1 MSSDKRILILIF
13 AGLVIIFA
21 VLGSKWFYENFEY
34 KEVEEITNYSAKARQ
49 NKFLAAEY
57 FLRELG
63 FDVESDNNRARLLKT
78 HDTYKTILINNYGPK
93 LSPSHFKELINW
105 LENGGHLIFTANNF
119 QYVKNEDDEEF
130 DYFDEDLYADYKNNQ
145 LLEEYGIQA
154 QYTNFSD
161 NNPYPYDITHQTYKL
176 NNGEEIYID
185 FSPDMQLIDVNN
197 NASFSLKDAY
207 GYHLLQFKVGKGKL
221 TVLSDNYFLSNP
233 SIGEH
238 DHAFLLWLLNS
249 EQDSS
254 ENKILL
260 LYNTESDSI
269 FTLIWRYAKHAC
281 IAFIVL
287 LFLCL
292 WSMQNRIG
300 PILTIKNYSKRNI
313 IEHLRAIA
321 RFSWRQDH
329 GEQLLNQ
336 SRIACENALL
346 RRYPALKTM
355 STEERVQHMA
365 KVLDITP
372 EEIHQALYFQS
383 KSTNEFINSSH
394 HLQKLWILQ

>member
-21 VLGSKWFYENFEY
+21 ALGSKWFYENFEY
-34 KEVEEITNYSAKARQ
+34 KEVEKTTNYSSKARQ

-63 FDVESDNNRARLLKT
+63 FEVESDNNRARLLKT
-78 HDTYKTILINNYGPK
+78 HDTNQTILINDYGPK
-93 LSPSHFKELINW
+93 LSPSRFKELINW

-119 QYVKNEDDEEF
+119 QYVKNEDDEDK
-130 DYFDEDLYADYKNNQ
+130 DYFDDELYGDYKNNQ
-145 LLEEYGIQA
+145 LLEKYGIQT
-154 QYTNFSD
+154 QYTNFGD
-161 NNPYPYDITHQTYKL
+161 DAPYPYDIFSQKYKL
-176 NNGEEIYID
+176 NSGEEINID
-185 FSPDMQLIDVNN
+185 FSPDTQLIDVNN

-207 GYHLLQFKVGKGKL
+207 GYHLLQYNVGKGKL
-221 TVLSDNYFLSNP
+221 TVLSDNHFISNTN
-233 SIGEH
+233 IGEN

-249 EQDSS
+249 DQNPS

-260 LYNTESDSI
+260 LYNTQSDSI
-269 FTLIWRYAKHAC
+269 FTLMWRYAKHAC
-281 IAFIVL
+281 IAFIAL
-287 LFLCL
+287 LILWL

-300 PILTIKNYSKRNI
+300 PILANKDYSKRNI

-329 GEQLLNQ
+329 GEQLLTQ

-346 RRYPALKTM
+346 KRYPTLKNM
-355 STEERVQHMA
+355 PTEERMLHMA
-365 KVLDITP
+365 KILDIPP
-372 EEIHQALYFQS
+372 EEVHQALYFQS